1 MREYIFHGK
10 CRDED
15 KWVEGYLIH
24 YGDYCCILQDEDKL
38 HPIDVPYMNDLGCID
53 GYATP
58 VIPESVGE
66 WTGLV
71 DNNGRKIFEGDIV
84 RCQERFDRPYSD
96 KRKSKRHIGV
106 VEYRIGK
113 GDNFYNRQT
122 GKYDRHMEYSAEWI
136 VNVKDYGKF
145 VHGSWGDFWDCE
157 VIGTV
162 FENANLL
169 EG

>member
-1 MREYIFHGK
+1 MRDYIFHGK
-10 CRDED
+10 RVDNGE
-15 KWVEGYLIH
+15 WVEGYLWVLEGVPQIFVPFTEE
-24 YGDYCCILQDEDKL
+24 DESKNYTL
-38 HPIDVPYMNDLGCID
+38 SAPLGGWWYI
-53 GYATP
+53 

-106 VEYRIGK
+106 V
-113 GDNFYNRQT
+113 
-122 GKYDRHMEYSAEWI
+122 KYQVRGSHFDYAAEWI
-136 VNVKDYGKF
+136 VEVEDYGKF
-145 VHGSWGDFWDCE
+145 VHGAWGDFYDCE

-162 FENANLL
+162 FENADLL